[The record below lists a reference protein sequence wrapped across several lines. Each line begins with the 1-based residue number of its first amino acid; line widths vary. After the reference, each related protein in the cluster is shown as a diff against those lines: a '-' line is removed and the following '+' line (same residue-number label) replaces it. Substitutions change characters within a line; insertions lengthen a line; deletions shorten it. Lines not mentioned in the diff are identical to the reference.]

1 MKTHKIWASLHPFF
15 EDGEIMGRSVANE
28 EFIKTLLAL
37 NPYDAYHFYLP
48 DMRLLQ
54 NLQERLSGEYPAH
67 NFHFALQ
74 HDLPE
79 YLARQNYHV
88 FHLSDWVSHFVPLAA
103 LRNRLARNIFPITG
117 PVHSLSYAR
126 YHAEFLRHL
135 WPGCTERDAIVVTSR
150 AGESVVRQAFN
161 LLRAGYG
168 LGDDFVAPRLRR
180 LPLGIAAVPGQSGA
194 QGEVQSWREAKRAD
208 LGLAAADVALLC
220 LGRISHTSKMDLLPL
235 LRAVQRLGRAA
246 GGQVDLKHLRL
257 ILAGWTDPGDDTPQ
271 ILAALAANLGL
282 RLDII
287 SRPSM
292 QERSALYAAADIF
305 VSPSDNLQETF
316 GLTILEAG
324 AFGLPVVA
332 SDFDGYRDLIEDGET
347 GLLVS
352 SIGPRASSEVDLL
365 AHLWFDSQYHLHLA
379 QQTALSVPALAKAL
393 GRLIASPDLR
403 RQMGEA
409 ARKRVQRNFVWSVV
423 LPRYIALWDELAA
436 TPIAAKDDLA
446 VKTHPMQLSYA
457 KLFKGHFEQL
467 LDDELV
473 LRWTKSGEACYRGLE
488 APLLYAGLEAYVPL
502 EILPKLLFLAR
513 KPAAAGQL
521 TRALSNLGLPA
532 ERADFLLLWAL
543 KHDFLEIV
551 RGGQEG

>member
-1 MKTHKIWASLHPFF
+1 
-15 EDGEIMGRSVANE
+15 MGRSVANE

-37 NPYDAYHFYLP
+37 DPYDAYHFYLP

-54 NLQERLSGEYPAH
+54 HLQERLSGEYPAH
-67 NFHFALQ
+67 KFHFALQ

-79 YLARQNYHV
+79 YLANQTYHV

-135 WPGCTERDAIVVTSR
+135 WPGCSERDAIVVTSQ

-168 LGDDFVAPRLRR
+168 LGEDFVAPSLRR
-180 LPLGIAAVPGQSGA
+180 LPLGVAAPPRQS
-194 QGEVQSWREAKRAD
+194 EVQGWREAKRAELD
-208 LGLAAADVALLC
+208 LAADDVALLC

-235 LRAVQRLGRAA
+235 LRAVQRLGRAS
-246 GGQVDLKHLRL
+246 GGQVDLKRLRL
-257 ILAGWTDPGDDTPQ
+257 ILAGWTDSGDDTPQ
-271 ILAALAANLGL
+271 ILAALAANLGVK
-282 RLDII
+282 LDIV

-292 QERSALYAAADIF
+292 QERNALYAAADIF

-316 GLTILEAG
+316 GLTVLEAG
-324 AFGLPVVA
+324 TYGLPVVA
-332 SDFDGYRDLIEDGET
+332 SDFDGYRDLVEDGAT
-347 GLLVS
+347 GFLVRT
-352 SIGPRASSEVDLL
+352 IGPRRSDEADLL

-379 QQTALSVPALAKAL
+379 QQTALSVPDLAGALAK
-393 GRLIASPDLR
+393 LIGSPSLR

-409 ARKRVQRNFVWSVV
+409 ARKRVERNFVWSAV

-436 TPIAAKDDLA
+436 TPVAAKESLRA
-446 VKTHPMQLSYA
+446 KAHPLQLSYA
-457 KLFKGHFEQL
+457 KLFEGHFKQV
-467 LDDELV
+467 LDDGLV

-488 APLLYAGLEAYVPL
+488 APVLYAGLESYVSL

-513 KPAAAGQL
+513 KPTTVAHLAQ
-521 TRALSNLGLPA
+521 ALEGFGLVG
-532 ERADFLLLWAL
+532 ERADFILLWAL
-543 KHDFLEIV
+543 KHDFMEIV
-551 RGGQEG
+551 EG